1 MNTLS
6 SDTFDLHEQLE
17 KCKTHSCRVISVS
30 ERLEE
35 TLHQISGID
44 PISELYLLSVTSN
57 KLIRIWEEAAE
68 ALKLTSKDLLKL
80 GLIDYIIQEPLGS
93 AYRNYRETFSNVKKY
108 TERTL
113 KEFNKISLDELLKT
127 RYEKLMNIGKIS
139 KI

>member
-6 SDTFDLHEQLE
+6 SDAFDLHEHLE
-17 KCKTHSCRVISVS
+17 KCKTHSYRVISVS

-68 ALKLTSKDLLKL
+68 ALNICRDDLISLF
-80 GLIDYIIQEPLGS
+80 EM
-93 AYRNYRETFSNVKKY
+93 ETV
-108 TERTL
+108 
-113 KEFNKISLDELLKT
+113 KISELEVMNNEIKTKLLDLQD
-127 RYEKLMNIGKIS
+127 RYKRIYGEK
-139 KI
+139 